1 MKGDHRV
8 DGMQFELIQTAALI
22 LGPGG
27 AVYLGLRGAL
37 NGIRKDINLVGKCA
51 EKIENDIDDM
61 AKDVTKI
68 KTIVEIHHHEA

>member
-1 MKGDHRV
+1 MQ
-8 DGMQFELIQTAALI
+8 GMEFEIIQTVALI

-27 AVYLGLRGAL
+27 AVYFGLKGAL
-37 NGIRKDINLVGKCA
+37 NGIRKDITLVGECA

-68 KTIVEIHHHEA
+68 KTIVEIHHREV